1 MNPSGVSILSSLDFK
16 RMKRAALIPKD
27 NDRGMVGAVV
37 KIVEDMDA
45 MSRPRLNFVD
55 DFGVHVVR
63 VAVLCRILL
72 VVGIGFRLKF
82 AFALFWRFALWTPK
96 PTPTPTR
103 TGANA
108 DTAISG
114 PSHDDSRI
122 KIARIFS
129 TLFILKVTLMALLVD
144 GIRDRRLLVPVRCC
158 YVLLCVIFMQ
168 NLQVVFCSV
177 FLC

>member
-27 NDRGMVGAVV
+27 NARGMVGAVV
-37 KIVEDMDA
+37 NIVEDMDA
-45 MSRPRLNFVD
+45 MSRPRHKSVD
-55 DFGVHVVR
+55 DFGVHVLR
-63 VAVLCRILL
+63 VPVLCRILL
-72 VVGIGFRLKF
+72 AVGIGFRLKF

-96 PTPTPTR
+96 LTPIR

-114 PSHDDSRI
+114 PSHDDSRL

-129 TLFILKVTLMALLVD
+129 TLFILKGTLMAFLVD
-144 GIRDRRLLVPVRCC
+144 DIRDRRLLVPRYRYVVAMFCC
-158 YVLLCVIFMQ
+158 VSSSSSC
-168 NLQVVFCSV
+168 NL
-177 FLC
+177 